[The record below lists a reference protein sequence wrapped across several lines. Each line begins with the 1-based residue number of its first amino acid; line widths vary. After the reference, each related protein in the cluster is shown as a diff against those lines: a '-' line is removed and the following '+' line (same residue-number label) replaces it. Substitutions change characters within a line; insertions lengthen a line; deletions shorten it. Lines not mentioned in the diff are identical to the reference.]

1 MRIPP
6 STSHWSSLRIPLLL
20 ILLWWLLL
28 FLLLMWTQRR
38 EDAYTEEL
46 ARLQLETL
54 YSSIADMRDWNA
66 ENGGVFVRENPESP
80 ANPWIPEERRALYT
94 ADGQRLVKIN
104 PSLHGTADFRKFQIH
119 HGRIPAS
126 PAGIPSARQPG
137 RRMGRSAL
145 KCFDD
150 QHGERFELVR
160 SKAPSS
166 ALWLLFTRKKA
177 VWSAMRMRPRAICW
191 EASA

>member
-38 EDAYTEEL
+38 GDAYTEEL

-80 ANPWIPEERRALYT
+80 AAICSGAT
-94 ADGQRLVKIN
+94 C
-104 PSLHGTADFRKFQIH
+104 S
-119 HGRIPAS
+119 
-126 PAGIPSARQPG
+126 
-137 RRMGRSAL
+137 
-145 KCFDD
+145 
-150 QHGERFELVR
+150 
-160 SKAPSS
+160 
-166 ALWLLFTRKKA
+166 
-177 VWSAMRMRPRAICW
+177 WSAEAAA
-191 EASA
+191 ASAFAML